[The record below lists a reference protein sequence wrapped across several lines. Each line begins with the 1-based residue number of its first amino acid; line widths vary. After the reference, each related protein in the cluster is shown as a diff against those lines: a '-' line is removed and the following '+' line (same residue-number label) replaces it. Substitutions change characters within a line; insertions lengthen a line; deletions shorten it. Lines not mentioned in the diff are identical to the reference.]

1 MGRKKNDVEEE
12 GRTRNKGPNK
22 WEKENGEAVLTFL
35 VKIFCTAKVKVANRA
50 LRRPTMSKD
59 NSVAVAIMTPP
70 TMGIKEQ

>member
-1 MGRKKNDVEEE
+1 MSEKRDRGKEIRGSRGRKEWCTVVE
-12 GRTRNKGPNK
+12 G
-22 WEKENGEAVLTFL
+22 GEAVLTFL
-35 VKIFCTAKVKVANRA
+35 VKIFCTAKVKVANKA

>member
-1 MGRKKNDVEEE
+1 M
-12 GRTRNKGPNK
+12 

-35 VKIFCTAKVKVANRA
+35 VKIFCKAKVKVANRA

>member
-1 MGRKKNDVEEE
+1 MMYSSRGRRRKK
-12 GRTRNKGPNK
+12 KKWGPSR

>member
-1 MGRKKNDVEEE
+1 M
-12 GRTRNKGPNK
+12 

-35 VKIFCTAKVKVANRA
+35 VKIFCTAKVKVANKA

>member
-1 MGRKKNDVEEE
+1 MSEKRERGKEIRGSGERKEWCTVVE
-12 GRTRNKGPNK
+12 G
-22 WEKENGEAVLTFL
+22 GEAVLTFL